1 MTRARIVRWVVI
13 GVCVAGIAGMIVGS
27 VADNND
33 VALTFG
39 LITAAAVL
47 CLMVATAVTPPAS
60 APATTSVGT
69 GAFDDRQAARVE
81 NLVERLVA
89 DGAREDAVRQL
100 VGESVRLGRGAPQ
113 TQEIPH
119 FRSPDAD
126 D

>member
-1 MTRARIVRWVVI
+1 MARARVVRWVVI

-39 LITAAAVL
+39 LITAAAVV
-47 CLMVATAVTPPAS
+47 CLMVATAVSPPGSTAS
-60 APATTSVGT
+60 SGDAPA
-69 GAFDDRQAARVE
+69 FDEGQAARVE
-81 NLVERLVA
+81 HLVGRLVA

-100 VGESVRLGRGAPQ
+100 VGEAVRLGRGTQ
-113 TQEIPH
+113 SSQEIPH
-119 FRSPDAD
+119 IRLPDAD

>member
-1 MTRARIVRWVVI
+1 MSRARVVRWVVI
-13 GVCVAGIAGMIVGS
+13 GVCVGGIAGMIVGS

-47 CLMVATAVTPPAS
+47 CLMVATAVSPSTTQA
-60 APATTSVGT
+60 ATAG
-69 GAFDDRQAARVE
+69 GFDDAQAARVE
-81 NLVERLVA
+81 HLVQRLIAEGV
-89 DGAREDAVRQL
+89 REDDVREL
-100 VGESVRLGRGAPQ
+100 VGEAVRLGRGTPQ

-119 FRSPDAD
+119 IAASDAD

>member
-1 MTRARIVRWVVI
+1 MSRARIVRWIVI
-13 GVCVAGIAGMIVGS
+13 GVCVLGIAGMIVGS

-47 CLMVATAVTPPAS
+47 CLMVATAVSPPSASSTSGSATP
-60 APATTSVGT
+60 
-69 GAFDDRQAARVE
+69 AFDEAQAARVE
-81 NLVERLVA
+81 RLVDGLVAAGA
-89 DGAREDAVRQL
+89 DESDIRRL
-100 VGESVRLGRGAPQ
+100 VGEAVRLGRGAAQ

-119 FRSPDAD
+119 IGAPDAD